1 MRKPREVKFEW
12 WVKLYKCSS
21 CWEFLPRERYSQN
34 LSWYDFIASECKKCN
49 TIRIKKYRN
58 ENKEKRNEY
67 QRNYKAKRRMMMEA
81 QFWETNV
88 QPIPEPQYPQPWPQP
103 ISEPSYPQPWPQPI
117 PEPKKVVVNF
127 EEVVPLTFSNNEE
140 VVPLTFSN
148 DDEIVIQS
156 AIEKYPDA
164 YTEILWDED
173 TLYYFNEKRSTDKK
187 IEELQRRQEKF
198 DKLRA
203 EKEYN
208 IMKEK
213 MRDLVDATLSI
224 PEKIRFEDKLHSL
237 HEEQQDDFVK
247 KVSKLSKVSFP
258 VSREAI
264 FDALLDKQTGK
275 DNNKETTV
283 FTL

>member
-1 MRKPREVKFEW
+1 
-12 WVKLYKCSS
+12 
-21 CWEFLPRERYSQN
+21 
-34 LSWYDFIASECKKCN
+34 
-49 TIRIKKYRN
+49 
-58 ENKEKRNEY
+58 
-67 QRNYKAKRRMMMEA
+67 MEA
-81 QFWETNV
+81 QFWETNI

-103 ISEPSYPQPWPQPI
+103 IPEPTYPQPWPQPI

-127 EEVVPLTFSNNEE
+127 EEVVPS
-140 VVPLTFSN
+140 PLSN
-148 DDEIVIQS
+148 DDELIIQS

-213 MRDLVDATLSI
+213 MRDLVDETL
-224 PEKIRFEDKLHSL
+224 PEPERIRFADKLHSI
-237 HEEQQDDFVK
+237 HEEQQDDFVR

-275 DNNKETTV
+275 DNNKETIE